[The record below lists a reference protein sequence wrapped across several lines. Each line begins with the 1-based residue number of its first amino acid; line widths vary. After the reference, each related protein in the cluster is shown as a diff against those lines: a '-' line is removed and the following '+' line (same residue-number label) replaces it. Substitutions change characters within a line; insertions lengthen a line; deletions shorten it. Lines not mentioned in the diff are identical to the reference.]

1 MIFSLQKG
9 FLTFS
14 RVKLLVKYNL
24 NSLKISK
31 FFLDTSLFTQKIPT
45 ITCCYKMLMITT
57 KSTYLL
63 SLYKIKPLAS
73 ERFSLDEMHNFI
85 SVESMKTHEKSCS
98 ICSDQQ

>member
-1 MIFSLQKG
+1 
-9 FLTFS
+9 
-14 RVKLLVKYNL
+14 
-24 NSLKISK
+24 
-31 FFLDTSLFTQKIPT
+31 
-45 ITCCYKMLMITT
+45 MLMITT